1 MPNDAQ
7 EAVYDMVFA
16 GNYLIQYGS
25 VFNWSQDET
34 TKRFALKELLDL
46 SDRIAKA
53 ASIIRSD
60 LEKGSA
66 I

>member
-7 EAVYDMVFA
+7 EAAYDMVFA